1 MQDLHDVTTE
11 PTMARLSRAER
22 RRMTARD
29 AVVRQ
34 TPRSV
39 EDIINEPSE
48 ESPIVAEPVR
58 TVRTT
63 RRVTRV
69 AEHVDYTAE
78 YRIIGHDLRRIAL
91 WGTLL
96 IAIMIG
102 IRFSG
107 LV

>member
-1 MQDLHDVTTE
+1 
-11 PTMARLSRAER
+11 MARLSRAER

-29 AVVRQ
+29 AGVRQ
-34 TPRSV
+34 SQRSV
-39 EDIINEPSE
+39 EDVINEPTVEAPVS
-48 ESPIVAEPVR
+48 AEPAR
-58 TVRTT
+58 TLRTT
-63 RRVTRV
+63 RRVARV
-69 AEHVDYTAE
+69 AEHVDYAAE

-91 WGTLL
+91 WGTIM